1 LGLSGR
7 VPRRVEAATK
17 AGLLELI
24 DGAVEA
30 GWTTRRACGVL
41 EVGEVRTHRWYARR
55 ARGKLADARPGGS
68 PMHGILPEEA
78 AQILA
83 LFDEWGEVD
92 RSHRKLAHRGSYL
105 GRIWVSPSTVRRVLF
120 LADKHFRP
128 LPRPGKS
135 KRRPFPQWAE
145 YTPNSI
151 WIFDTT
157 HFTRAGMA
165 VLIIEDLVSRKWIT
179 HLVSSEETS
188 TQVELAFTAA
198 LQAEGLLEAV
208 DARHDHGPAA
218 GLVDLGTDDETRPI
232 LLAIS
237 DNGPQMTSGSTR
249 EFMALC
255 AIAQH
260 FGRPGTPTD
269 QAWIES
275 LNGHLKGE
283 YPHLLAIDDP
293 ATLRAELTVVRA
305 QYNGV
310 RLHAGIGYVTPD
322 DEHEGRGEAIRKA
335 REAGLEQARL
345 RRLARHRAK
354 RDDTTSQGPA
364 DAV

>member
-7 VPRRVEAATK
+7 VPRRVDAATK
-17 AGLLELI
+17 AGLLDLI
-24 DGAVEA
+24 DQAVDG

-41 EVGEVRTHRWYARR
+41 ELGEVRAHRWYARR
-55 ARGKLADARPGGS
+55 ARGKLADAQPGGS

-78 AQILA
+78 EEILA
-83 LFDEWGEVD
+83 LFEEWGEVD

-105 GRIWVSPSTVRRVLF
+105 GRVWVSPSTVRRVLF

-128 LPRPGKS
+128 LPRPEKS
-135 KRRPFPQWAE
+135 KRRPFPDWVE

-151 WIFDTT
+151 WIYDTT

-165 VLIIEDLVSRKWIT
+165 VLIIEDLVSRKWLTEI
-179 HLVSSEETS
+179 VSVEETS

-198 LQAEGLLEAV
+198 LEAEGLLEAV
-208 DARHDHGPAA
+208 DARLDDGR
-218 GLVDLGTDDETRPI
+218 VDLSVDDEARPI

-275 LNGHLKGE
+275 LNGHIKGE
-283 YPHLLAIDDP
+283 YPHLLAIEDP
-293 ATLRAELTVVRA
+293 QTLRAELAVAREHH
-305 QYNGV
+305 NSV
-310 RLHAGIGYVTPD
+310 RLHAGIGYVCPN

-345 RRLARHRAK
+345 RRLARHRAQ
-354 RDDTTSQGPA
+354 REDTTTQGPA
-364 DAV
+364 DVV

>member
-7 VPRRVEAATK
+7 VPHRVDAATK
-17 AGLLELI
+17 AGLLGLI
-24 DGAVEA
+24 DHAVEG
-30 GWTTRRACGVL
+30 GWNLRRTCSVLELPERRA
-41 EVGEVRTHRWYARR
+41 HRWYARR
-55 ARGKLADARPGGS
+55 ARGQLVDNKPGGF
-68 PMHGILPEEA
+68 PVHAILAEEEA
-78 AQILA
+78 EILA
-83 LFDEWGEVD
+83 LFEEWGEVD

-105 GRIWVSPSTVRRVLF
+105 GRVWISPSTVRRVLF

-128 LPRPGKS
+128 RPRPERS
-135 KRRPFPQWAE
+135 TRRPFPDWAE

-151 WIFDTT
+151 WIYDTT
-157 HFTRAGMA
+157 HFTRARMA

-179 HLVSSEETS
+179 EIVSSEETS

-198 LQAEGLLEAV
+198 LELQGLLEAV
-208 DARHDHGPAA
+208 DARLDDGR
-218 GLVDLGTDDETRPI
+218 VDITVDDETRPI
-232 LLAIS
+232 LLAVS

-249 EFMALC
+249 EFLALC

-275 LNGHLKGE
+275 LNGHIKID
-283 YPHLLAIDDP
+283 YPHLLAIEDP
-293 ATLRAELTVVRA
+293 ATLRAELAIVREH
-305 QYNGV
+305 YNTI

-322 DEHEGRGEAIRKA
+322 DEHQGRGEAIRKA

-345 RRLARHRAK
+345 RRLATHRAE
-354 RDDTTSQGPA
+354 RETTTNQDSHDVG
-364 DAV
+364 